1 MDRGGNRYNN
11 NSHRNEDKKSQSR
24 RQHFTAAAAAGAAP
38 SNSPEDDNLDIPGV
52 SNAPLKHVQI
62 DGLAVLKI
70 LKHCR
75 ESFPELVTGQLLGL
89 DVEDCMEVTNCF
101 PFPTRGGDDD
111 DKEGAEYQIEMMRNL
126 RDVNV
131 DNNTVGWYQSTFMG
145 SFINQEMIE
154 TQFTYQ
160 ENIHKSIMIVY
171 DPHRS
176 GQGVLSLKAFRM
188 SPSFFKL
195 FKAQDFTPASIKKMG
210 LKYDQ
215 IFEEIP
221 IKVHNSAL
229 SQAMLYELDD
239 PQYLPDMHD
248 RLDLTIDPYLE
259 KELEFMLECADELST
274 EQGKYMF
281 ALRKDAQYQSMLQK
295 RRADNEQ
302 RKQQGREELP
312 EDDIKDMIRPVP
324 VPPLLE
330 TLVYTNQM
338 NNICGQINEL
348 SNQASN
354 KLHFCKSLQKRK
366 E

>member
-1 MDRGGNRYNN
+1 
-11 NSHRNEDKKSQSR
+11 
-24 RQHFTAAAAAGAAP
+24 
-38 SNSPEDDNLDIPGV
+38 
-52 SNAPLKHVQI
+52 
-62 DGLAVLKI
+62 
-70 LKHCR
+70 
-75 ESFPELVTGQLLGL
+75 
-89 DVEDCMEVTNCF
+89 MEVTNCF
-101 PFPTRGGDDD
+101 PFPGRNNSRDQKSADEED
-111 DKEGAEYQIEMMRNL
+111 QEGAEYQIEMMRNL

-145 SFINQEMIE
+145 SFISPSMIE
-154 TQFTYQ
+154 TQFAYQ

-188 SPSFFKL
+188 SASFFKL
-195 FKAQDFTPASIKKMG
+195 YKSREFNTAAIKKHG
-210 LKYDQ
+210 LKYEQ

-229 SQAMLYELDD
+229 SQALLYELDD
-239 PQYLPDMHD
+239 TQYLPDMYD

-259 KELEFMLECADELST
+259 KELECMLDCADGLST

-281 ALRKDAQYQSMLQK
+281 ALRKDLQFQSMLQK
-295 RRADNEQ
+295 RRAENEI
-302 RKQQGREELP
+302 RKQQGREVLP
-312 EDDIKDMIRPVP
+312 VDDIQDAIKPVP
-324 VPPLLE
+324 VPPLFESMVL
-330 TLVYTNQM
+330 TNQM
-338 NNICGQINEL
+338 NTYCGQINEL